1 MKHTQISK
9 FETTLVEVNT
19 MTTTSI
25 TSPEFGKAYY
35 QINWD
40 LDGNEFDY
48 ESATEFYHDQ
58 IVNHFDSICKKFG
71 SSGSL
76 YLYSSEVYVDIED
89 DTGIDF
95 WDAIEEAATKAYDD
109 LCKAAEKGQFDYCQL
124 Q

>member
-1 MKHTQISK
+1 
-9 FETTLVEVNT
+9 

-25 TSPEFGKAYY
+25 TSPEFGKHYY
-35 QINWD
+35 PINWD
-40 LDGNEFDY
+40 LDSDEFDY

-76 YLYSSEVYVDIED
+76 YLYSSEVYVDVND

-95 WDAIEEAATKAYDD
+95 WEAIQEAASLAYDD
-109 LCKAAEKGQFDYCQL
+109 LCSQSELGRFDLHPPQGESDRIR
-124 Q
+124 